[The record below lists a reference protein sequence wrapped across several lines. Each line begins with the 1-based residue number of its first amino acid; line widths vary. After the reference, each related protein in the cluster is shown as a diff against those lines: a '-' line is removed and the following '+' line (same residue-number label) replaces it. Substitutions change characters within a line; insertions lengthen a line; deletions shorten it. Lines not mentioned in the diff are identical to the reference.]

1 MRIYLPLP
9 VDWDEDDELTGLPD
23 LGEDGYL
30 AQLLALGMLLYCKR
44 RLSDG
49 RVPLA
54 QPARIMHRLPTE
66 RVGQLVKHLLD
77 SCFITEQAGAWQ
89 VCNYTANYG
98 SRADAERRS
107 EQRRSAGA
115 LGGRARAKRRGH
127 GPALAG
133 AQANAKHLLERG
145 QASLARAESET
156 ESDKE
161 PHPQAPAPGDEAAA
175 HNGARGG
182 GGANPDLVTQVQGL
196 MGPLG
201 YPVSPED
208 AERITRRLLDGRDD
222 IAHPAQWLRKVI
234 ATPEQAAALLAGSA
248 APLPPQP
255 PPLPPNPK
263 LDRQIADAFEDV
275 LGGAISAGQAAKAP
289 IRRATTDPELPI
301 IETAADPRALL
312 QHRRT
317 APGRG
322 VADGSAR
329 TGKPPATDEQRAK
342 RAAEIR
348 EALAAAAPR
357 GAVLESGSGQHEPEP
372 EHQDQLALGEPAD
385 AEPPY

>member
-9 VDWDEDDELTGLPD
+9 VDGRAASWPGCD
-23 LGEDGYL
+23 LGSGYL

-66 RVGQLVKHLLD
+66 RVGQLVKLLLD

-145 QASLARAESET
+145 QATLARTESET

-234 ATPEQAAALLAGSA
+234 ATPDQAAALLAGA
-248 APLPPQP
+248 ARCHRKTAASWTPA
-255 PPLPPNPK
+255 
-263 LDRQIADAFEDV
+263 DRPAFGV
-275 LGGAISAGQAAKAP
+275 LGGAISAGQAAKV
-289 IRRATTDPELPI
+289 RADFARQGITDPGELLSI

-322 VADGSAR
+322 VAEALG
-329 TGKPPATDEQRAK
+329 TGTRKPPATDEERQQHYAAIQAELSRRERA
-342 RAAEIR
+342 RQ
-348 EALAAAAPR
+348 EAGP
-357 GAVLESGSGQHEPEP
+357 VLESGADQHEH
-372 EHQDQLALGEPAD
+372 EHEQAQLGEPAD

>member
-145 QASLARAESET
+145 QATLARTESET
-156 ESDKE
+156 ESDI
-161 PHPQAPAPGDEAAA
+161 APVVP
-175 HNGARGG
+175 
-182 GGANPDLVTQVQGL
+182 T
-196 MGPLG
+196 
-201 YPVSPED
+201 
-208 AERITRRLLDGRDD
+208 T
-222 IAHPAQWLRKVI
+222 
-234 ATPEQAAALLAGSA
+234 A
-248 APLPPQP
+248 APERDNAWADLGGRNEWTTPPRSGTRHSAEDRSPAGRQP
-255 PPLPPNPK
+255 SA
-263 LDRQIADAFEDV
+263 RSVSDV
-275 LGGAISAGQAAKAP
+275 L
-289 IRRATTDPELPI
+289 
-301 IETAADPRALL
+301 
-312 QHRRT
+312 RRT
-317 APGRG
+317 
-322 VADGSAR
+322 DGDTA
-329 TGKPPATDEQRAK
+329 PPATDEQRAK